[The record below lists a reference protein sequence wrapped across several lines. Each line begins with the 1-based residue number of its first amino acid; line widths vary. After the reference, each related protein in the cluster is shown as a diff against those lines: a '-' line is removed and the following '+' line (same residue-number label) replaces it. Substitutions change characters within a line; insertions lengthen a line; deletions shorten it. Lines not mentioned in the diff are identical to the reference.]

1 MKVPRFYTE
10 NAAFQVSGFDRC
22 QPSEK
27 RLTLSDVPYSKFC
40 YTMAKRK
47 RLTPK
52 ERNEILAILS
62 AGCSRAAATRSVRCT
77 PYLFRRELLE
87 NSQFAEQV
95 AKAEEGIEL
104 FYLSRIRSAAQ
115 KEQHWRAAAWVLERR
130 LPNRYG
136 VKKPECLTA
145 EHVQKFM
152 AACLQILAEEMPD
165 KEQREKILNRLS
177 EELEE

>member
-1 MKVPRFYTE
+1 M
-10 NAAFQVSGFDRC
+10 C
-22 QPSEK
+22 K
-27 RLTLSDVPYSKFC
+27 RRQLTQQQK
-40 YTMAKRK
+40 
-47 RLTPK
+47 
-52 ERNEILAILS
+52 NEILAILS

-77 PYLFRRELLE
+77 PNRLKREILE
-87 NSQFAEQV
+87 NPTFAEQV

-136 VKKPECLTA
+136 VKKPESLTA